1 MGGNQTP
8 LSVKLHCISQV
19 LRCTQRSWGL
29 FQKHIWIR
37 GDLGWGLGTC
47 ISNKHSDISGP
58 GTTLN
63 RQVSRWLKDA
73 KEFEDMM
80 GELNKVVE
88 VTHVAYNHHTI
99 IILLYTSFFFLY
111 APFLSNSKTQG
122 VVDKVGL

>member
-1 MGGNQTP
+1 MHPEVLGVISKAYLDSGG
-8 LSVKLHCISQV
+8 
-19 LRCTQRSWGL
+19 
-29 FQKHIWIR
+29 
-37 GDLGWGLGTC
+37 LGWGLGTC

-63 RQVSRWLKDA
+63 GQVSRWLKGA

-80 GELNKVVE
+80 GGLNKVVE
-88 VTHVAYNHHTI
+88 VTHVAYYHHSI
-99 IILLYTSFFFLY
+99 IILRYTSFFSSY